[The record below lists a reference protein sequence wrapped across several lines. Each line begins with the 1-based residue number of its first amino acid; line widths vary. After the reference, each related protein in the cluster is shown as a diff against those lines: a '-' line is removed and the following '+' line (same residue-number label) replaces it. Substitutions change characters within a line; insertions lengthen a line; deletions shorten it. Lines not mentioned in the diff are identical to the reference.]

1 MLKLI
6 KNTFY
11 VTLFIMLVFVG
22 YKHISTTRSTTFI
35 DINVEALT
43 NGEEQKAIIGYKQI
57 PVDINGTIK
66 DCCVKSVI
74 SDKCNLTITR
84 CVIKED

>member
-6 KNTFY
+6 KTTFY
-11 VTLFIMLVFVG
+11 IVTFITLVLGG
-22 YKHISTTRSTTFI
+22 YKLFATTKTPTLI

-57 PVDINGTIK
+57 PVDINGTVK

-74 SDKCNLTITR
+74 SDICNLTITR